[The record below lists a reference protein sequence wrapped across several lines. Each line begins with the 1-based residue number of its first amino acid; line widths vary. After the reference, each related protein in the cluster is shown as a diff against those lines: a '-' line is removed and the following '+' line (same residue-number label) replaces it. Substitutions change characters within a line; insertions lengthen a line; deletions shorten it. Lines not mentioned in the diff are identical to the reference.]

1 MPRYKFQKNDFNP
14 TFIISNIIILS
25 TLYYLLN
32 IFFTILFNSFFKTK
46 LHINQILSSSA
57 LDFSSKYGYNYLLS
71 CFFTNTAMIFSYVF
85 IIDKAKKILDYV
97 LTNFFIH
104 LILSTINDKFPS
116 KFIWWFLHG
125 VIITSVTLISEYIS
139 LKIEQKEIK
148 LDFNI
153 DRKDKKI

>member
-25 TLYYLLN
+25 TLYYILN

-46 LHINQILSSSA
+46 LHINQILSDSA

-71 CFFTNTAMIFSYVF
+71 YFFTNTSMIFCYVF
-85 IIDKAKKILDYV
+85 IVDKAKKILDYV

-104 LILSTINDKFPS
+104 LIMSTINDKFPS
-116 KFIWWFLHG
+116 KFTWWVLHG
-125 VIITSVTLISEYIS
+125 LIITAVTLISEYMS

-148 LDFNI
+148 LDFSSNN
-153 DRKDKKI
+153 KASE